1 MAYRLSDRSK
11 AKLDGVHPDLVKVV
25 KRAIEITK
33 HDFLVL
39 EGLRTMERQRWL
51 KQMGRSKTLNSRH
64 LTGHAVDLGA
74 WDGVTNS
81 VVWDWP
87 AYFKIAEAMQA
98 AAKEY
103 EIDLTWGGAWR
114 SILTSKT
121 PEELVDAYV
130 TSKRKQDRSAFLDG
144 PHYELSRKSYPSV
157 QDVSGREAA
166 DGVLLGEEQA
176 EPEDD
181 V

>member
-87 AYFKIAEAMQA
+87 AYHIIADAMKK
-98 AAKEY
+98 AAKELDIPI
-103 EIDLTWGGAWR
+103 EWGGNWR
-114 SILTSKT
+114 SFK
-121 PEELVDAYV
+121 
-130 TSKRKQDRSAFLDG
+130 DG
-144 PHYELSRKSYPSV
+144 PHFQLPWKQYPK
-157 QDVSGREAA
+157 DDDNDGPDDDTDEEA
-166 DGVLLGEEQA
+166 VLGEQ
-176 EPEDD
+176 DD
-181 V
+181 LG